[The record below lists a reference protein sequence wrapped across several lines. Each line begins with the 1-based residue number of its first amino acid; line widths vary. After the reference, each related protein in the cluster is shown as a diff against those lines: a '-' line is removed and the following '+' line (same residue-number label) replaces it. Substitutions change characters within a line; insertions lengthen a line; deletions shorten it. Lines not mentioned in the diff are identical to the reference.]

1 MYICGEITKSNYAVI
16 LLCGTW
22 QLRQRII
29 KGESSAGRKGKV
41 RKAFSR
47 CYVNALFMICS
58 APLYGGHIDFWP
70 WFAVDRDCAFC
81 VGGSQLA
88 ECDHPQLDV

>member
-1 MYICGEITKSNYAVI
+1 MIP
-16 LLCGTW
+16 LCGTW
-22 QLRQRII
+22 QLHQGII

-47 CYVNALFMICS
+47 CYGNALFMICL
-58 APLYGGHIDFWP
+58 APLCGGSIDFQP
-70 WFAVDRDCAFC
+70 RFAIDGDCAFC

-88 ECDHPQLDV
+88 ECDCPQLDV